1 MLKKKTTAKN
11 GKKQQ
16 LMSSVIIFTV
26 KFKQTDVSWILYLL
40 TLNNLCPKQI
50 RPKIDL
56 ASFLI
61 NFQLIFGHRNYIQLE
76 FKYYVNSH
84 FVFVYK
90 EMWCNL
96 RHKNALKFNI
106 NGSFDSITALVTKSQ
121 NQLQIEKS
129 FRFPTSQTKWL

>member
-26 KFKQTDVSWILYLL
+26 NFKQTDVSWILYLL

-76 FKYYVNSH
+76 FKY
-84 FVFVYK
+84 
-90 EMWCNL
+90 
-96 RHKNALKFNI
+96 
-106 NGSFDSITALVTKSQ
+106 
-121 NQLQIEKS
+121 
-129 FRFPTSQTKWL
+129 